1 MTYSIKS
8 KQNAVIYN
16 HLEAYCRENESR
28 PLNFNACSALKKKK
42 IEEGVAILEV
52 KQCSSNHSA
61 PLPISLSLP
70 TFVETN

>member
-42 IEEGVAILEV
+42 KIEEGGGHIGSEAVLL
-52 KQCSSNHSA
+52 KPFCTPSN
-61 PLPISLSLP
+61 
-70 TFVETN
+70 

>member
-42 IEEGVAILEV
+42 
-52 KQCSSNHSA
+52 K
-61 PLPISLSLP
+61 
-70 TFVETN
+70 